1 MKAKPHILALVL
13 AIFGTSV
20 GSRSLQAQQE
30 VLEELRQVAI
40 IDEKIM
46 VPIRDG
52 VRLATDV
59 FRPRTGERVPIIFSR
74 TPYNFNAWRD
84 REMTTRTYQSALRAV
99 RRGYAYVV
107 QNERGKFFSGYC
119 QVNRFEGLLSALST

>member
-59 FRPRTGERVPIIFSR
+59 FPP
-74 TPYNFNAWRD
+74 PD
-84 REMTTRTYQSALRAV
+84 RGARSHHFFPHPLQLQCLARSGDDHSHLSIGATRRAQ
-99 RRGYAYVV
+99 RLCLCGP
-107 QNERGKFFSGYC
+107 E
-119 QVNRFEGLLSALST
+119 